1 MCLQMSGFK
10 SADFHDFSYKCD
22 AIGGYL
28 KERQCAFITETNY
41 LGNNR
46 SLLYES
52 AGTHTH
58 TNWKYAEYFSAQPG
72 GPYTITVNYKSND
85 VKVRLGLSLCTPWR
99 KRSGVIA
106 PHFTI
111 LGTKRGCVVNFM
123 SRPLYSYFREKS
135 RCMLWSPA
143 GNGTRF
149 LGFPA
154 RNLVTIPPT
163 LTTSSALINYYTGV
177 CKTRVRLLLQLMFIR
192 LFQYFVI

>member
-1 MCLQMSGFK
+1 MHSSPLPCYIVAIRPKRLPSAPYSRTHSAYVYEITILSVYELMCLQMSGFK

-28 KERQCAFITETNY
+28 KERHCAFITETNY

-85 VKVRLGLSLCTPWR
+85 VKVRLGLSLCTP
-99 KRSGVIA
+99 
-106 PHFTI
+106 
-111 LGTKRGCVVNFM
+111 
-123 SRPLYSYFREKS
+123 
-135 RCMLWSPA
+135 
-143 GNGTRF
+143 
-149 LGFPA
+149 
-154 RNLVTIPPT
+154 
-163 LTTSSALINYYTGV
+163 
-177 CKTRVRLLLQLMFIR
+177 
-192 LFQYFVI
+192 